1 MLMATLVSI
10 GGPRAKAQ
18 LVSADYRKFAQCE
31 LATHGYLTAVREPQQ
46 VPKTGVTAI
55 LLGVWGSH
63 VLTPGGGV
71 TGSVGVRRVG

>member
-10 GGPRAKAQ
+10 GGQGAKAQ
-18 LVSADYRKFAQCE
+18 LVSADYRKFVQCE

-55 LLGVWGSH
+55 LLATLSSGERCLGGRGVG
-63 VLTPGGGV
+63 
-71 TGSVGVRRVG
+71 RE